1 MPQPLCGER
10 MTTPD
15 ARPFFLHVWDR
26 SALLFAAV
34 EAWLAGSCTFWR
46 FSCLPPP
53 SCCRSPGTSCPLKFD
68 FIFTE
73 YTAFVT
79 WEVYDGISVVLI
91 CISRLLEKLSIFHI
105 LIDCLDFPFVLWEMP
120 VHLRFI
126 LSLSIHLL
134 FLDVGPSSVIYA
146 VNIAS
151 QFVAGIF
158 TFFKFV
164 LGGWVWKNWM
174 NKLMNG

>member
-1 MPQPLCGER
+1 M
-10 MTTPD
+10 
-15 ARPFFLHVWDR
+15 
-26 SALLFAAV
+26 
-34 EAWLAGSCTFWR
+34 
-46 FSCLPPP
+46 
-53 SCCRSPGTSCPLKFD
+53 
-68 FIFTE
+68 
-73 YTAFVT
+73 
-79 WEVYDGISVVLI
+79 
-91 CISRLLEKLSIFHI
+91 
-105 LIDCLDFPFVLWEMP
+105 LWEMP

-164 LGGWVWKNWM
+164 LGGWVWKN
-174 NKLMNG
+174 